1 MDLKTI
7 RERIRMI
14 EDLEEENRI
23 SKELIDGALENSSD
37 YEESNESA
45 KEAGK
50 IKKKI
55 KDQIMAEE
63 ANKNALEDVKINR
76 EEIKTLKEILSA
88 ELAEFYTKNKTDEI
102 RDASGQTRK
111 FKITIR
117 LLPKGK
123 NENRDSYGRYS
134 KDSE

>member
-14 EDLEEENRI
+14 EDLEEENRV
-23 SKELIDGALENSSD
+23 SKELINSALENNSE
-37 YEESNESA
+37 YEQSNEA
-45 KEAGK
+45 VKETSK
-50 IKKKI
+50 IKKNI

-63 ANKNALEDVKINR
+63 ANKNTLEDIKINR

-102 RDASGQTRK
+102 QDASGQTRK
-111 FKITIR
+111 FKITVR